1 MNNSLLIIFYK
12 ILRNGKKECIMKK
25 NLKKVSASLLL
36 GGLITCGTFGAA
48 TVNAASTSFPA
59 GGNTVNCHLSINS
72 TNVQATTQSASSV
85 SCGVQLS
92 YQFYSTSSG
101 SFDAVVNMPKKT
113 GNAQANVTK
122 NYPSGKSCNYA
133 YSVHYGNS
141 KSKDLRVGTIR

>member
-1 MNNSLLIIFYK
+1 MYK
-12 ILRNGKKECIMKK
+12 ILVYGITRNGKKEFIMKK
-25 NLKKVSASLLL
+25 NLKKFSASLLL
-36 GGLITCGTFGAA
+36 GALIMCGTFGA
-48 TVNAASTSFPA
+48 TIVNAASTSFKV
-59 GGNTVNCHLSINS
+59 GGNTVNCHLSNNS
-72 TNVQATTQSASSV
+72 TNVQAVTQSTSSV

-113 GNAQANVTK
+113 GNAQANITK

-141 KSKDLRVGTIR
+141 KSKDLMVGTIR

>member
-1 MNNSLLIIFYK
+1 MFYLILVK
-12 ILRNGKKECIMKK
+12 IIMMEEEFIMKK
-25 NLKKVSASLLL
+25 NLKKFSASLLL
-36 GGLITCGTFGAA
+36 GALIMCGTFGA
-48 TVNAASTSFPA
+48 TIVNAASTSFKV
-59 GGNTVNCHLSINS
+59 GGNTVNCHLSCNS
-72 TNVQATTQSASSV
+72 TNVQAVTQSTSSV

-113 GNAQANVTK
+113 GNAQANITK

-141 KSKDLRVGTIR
+141 K